1 MSRTALRAFGFAMSF
16 SVSPSFLPSAAKY
29 SATTA
34 DSPEVEKSGL
44 VWTSLKAPN
53 SGLPNAAP
61 PLPEVDS
68 LSTSANPSFFFGQ
81 PSARAIGSHIAI
93 TSGVRTMEGAPSG
106 VYGLSASKLRSR
118 PHSDEAGDH
127 ATGLN
132 VPLAIRDSASP
143 DAALTPSTKT
153 LRWEVLKP
161 SISGSSSFSF
171 SGE

>member
-1 MSRTALRAFGFAMSF
+1 MSF

-53 SGLPNAAP
+53 SGLPNAAQ
-61 PLPEVDS
+61 PLPEVAS
-68 LSTSANPSFFFGQ
+68 LSTSAKPSFFFGQ

-93 TSGVRTMEGAPSG
+93 TSGVRTIEGASSG
-106 VYGLSASKLRSR
+106 VYGLSASKFSSR

-132 VPLAIRDSASP
+132 VPLAIRASASP
-143 DAALTPSTKT
+143 DAALMPSTNT
-153 LRWEVLKP
+153 LLLRAVEGRRSAAAAASP
-161 SISGSSSFSF
+161 SRASRRS
-171 SGE
+171 